1 MENKVEKNFLTAE
14 EMGQF
19 FMIPLNTI
27 YRLTR
32 SGKLKGIKIGKQWRY
47 LKTDIEE
54 LISNGVSPRR
64 LPDKRAECF
73 VDRRTYPRMNCNIL
87 CSYSI
92 NIPSIKTFQS
102 NSGSIRN
109 ISGGGV
115 LIHDKPEKILQIEIN
130 DPMQLQFELT
140 AEDGIKKIYTKGRI
154 VRVAENRVGIF
165 GVGVKFR
172 NMGKDYQ
179 DEITNYID

>member
-1 MENKVEKNFLTAE
+1 MENKIEKNFFTAE
-14 EMGQF
+14 EISRF
-19 FMIPLNTI
+19 FVIPLNTI

-32 SGKLKGIKIGKQWRY
+32 TGKLKGIKLGRVWRY

-54 LISNGVSPRR
+54 LISTGICPRR
-64 LPDKRAECF
+64 LPAKRAECF
-73 VDRRTYPRMNCNIL
+73 VDRCIHPRMNCNIS
-87 CSYSI
+87 CGYSI

-115 LIHDKPEKILQIEIN
+115 LIYDKPEKILQIEIN
-130 DPMQLQFELT
+130 DPMQLQFDVP
-140 AEDGIKKIYTKGRI
+140 AEDGIKTINTKGRV
-154 VRVAENRVGIF
+154 VRLAENGVGIF

-172 NMGKDYQ
+172 NIGKNYQ
-179 DEITNYID
+179 DEITNYIG